1 MYLIPI
7 AKQYPKNVLPLQFK
21 LRLFHKLPQR
31 TMSTTSGRTIPAP
44 RRNGPVTYLQVAWM
58 EDQRVRKT
66 IRMTRI
72 MFRMGKREWDIQ
84 CKSRVPNSIED
95 FDGLNTLIDNEVG
108 C

>member
-31 TMSTTSGRTIPAP
+31 TMRTSSGRTIPAP
-44 RRNGPVTYLQVAWM
+44 RTNGPVTYLQVAWV
-58 EDQRVRKT
+58 EDQRVKKT

-72 MFRMGKREWDIQ
+72 MFRMGMREWSASI
-84 CKSRVPNSIED
+84 KPNIHPEHV
-95 FDGLNTLIDNEVG
+95 IADN
-108 C
+108 